1 MSCRIGILIIYS
13 HIDGVSRTCVLIY
26 LLSLLF
32 ILLPVKMVN
41 LTCWPELTDN
51 SIQIKKDLEMF
62 LYQLRI
68 EAEVHVEEM
77 VGLFKRAVN
86 RYMILS
92 EIEN

>member
-1 MSCRIGILIIYS
+1 
-13 HIDGVSRTCVLIY
+13 
-26 LLSLLF
+26 
-32 ILLPVKMVN
+32 MVN